1 MLAWI
6 VFLIKIVIYT
16 NNLSPILDKKG
27 NLKMNRYSELLHSM
41 ANQVLAISTSKPEVS
56 EHFTPSLKKNIL
68 KVGVASFMAV
78 TSLLSCNM
86 ARADGY
92 QVISAIQSGSSFAG
106 TVNSYG
112 GNYNNYSNSGVP
124 GCTVSSP
131 SLLGDAAGAAAGGLI
146 GHQFGKGKGNT
157 WMTIGGAVVGGMAVA
172 GAQQSRIQAQ
182 QAECARQAA
191 LRANQ
196 NAYAN
201 GMPNPQLPAEPVLY
215 ANETANGQI
224 YYVTIEGSVGL
235 SALRGHRDGTT
246 DSHTNA
252 MVQNALDTEERELQ
266 TAWMQFD
273 QASQHY
279 MQLAQGANAAT
290 MNARYATTS
299 QQVRTGQMEVQNER
313 EVLVNA
319 LTQYN
324 SAFNNWSKV
333 RSFAASIYDNAAAD
347 GYRLE
352 DRQNDLALFSPPPS
366 AQAVYH
372 VTFNTDL
379 PNRFINIGLANRMG
393 NR

>member
-1 MLAWI
+1 
-6 VFLIKIVIYT
+6 
-16 NNLSPILDKKG
+16 
-27 NLKMNRYSELLHSM
+27 MNRYLEGLQSM
-41 ANQVLAISTSKPEVS
+41 ANQVLAISTSKPEIS

-68 KVGVASFMAV
+68 KLSVTTFMAV
-78 TSLLSCNM
+78 TSLLSCNL

-92 QVISAIQSGSSFAG
+92 QVLSAIQSGSSFAG
-106 TVNSYG
+106 TVNNYSGSNY
-112 GNYNNYSNSGVP
+112 NYNNGGIP

-131 SLLGDAAGAAAGGLI
+131 SLLADAAGAGAGGLI

-196 NAYAN
+196 ASYNN
-201 GMPNPQLPAEPVLY
+201 RMPNPQLPAEPVLY

-224 YYVTIEGSVGL
+224 YYVTIEGSIGL
-235 SALRGHRDGTT
+235 NALRGVRDGNL
-246 DSHTNA
+246 DSHSNA
-252 MVQNALDTEERELQ
+252 MVGNALDTEERELQ
-266 TAWMQFD
+266 NAWVQFD
-273 QASQHY
+273 QASQNY
-279 MQLAQGANAAT
+279 MRLAQGSSAAT
-290 MNARYATTS
+290 MNARYAVTS

-313 EVLVNA
+313 EVLTNA

-324 SAFNNWSKV
+324 NAYNQWAKV

-347 GYRLE
+347 GYHLS
-352 DRQNDLALFSPPPS
+352 DRQNDLALFSPPAS

-372 VTFNTDL
+372 VTFNSDL

>member
-1 MLAWI
+1 
-6 VFLIKIVIYT
+6 
-16 NNLSPILDKKG
+16 
-27 NLKMNRYSELLHSM
+27 MNRYLEGLQSM
-41 ANQVLAISTSKPEVS
+41 ANQVLAISTSKPEIS
-56 EHFTPSLKKNIL
+56 EHFTPSLKKSIL
-68 KVGVASFMAV
+68 KVGVATFMAA
-78 TSLLSCNM
+78 TSLLGSNM

-112 GNYNNYSNSGVP
+112 GNVNYNNGSIP

-131 SLLGDAAGAAAGGLI
+131 SALGTLAGAGAGGLI
-146 GHQFGKGKGNT
+146 GNQFGKGHGKT
-157 WMTIGGAVVGGMAVA
+157 WMTVGGALVGGMAVA
-172 GAQQSRIQAQ
+172 GAQQQRMQAQ

-191 LRANQ
+191 MRANQ

-224 YYVTIEGSVGL
+224 YYVTIEGSIGL
-235 SALRGHRDGTT
+235 NALRGVRDGNL
-246 DSHTNA
+246 DSHSNA
-252 MVQNALDTEERELQ
+252 MVGNALDTEERELQ
-266 TAWMQFD
+266 NAWVQFD
-273 QASQHY
+273 QASQNY
-279 MQLAQGANAAT
+279 MRLAQGSSAAT
-290 MNARYATTS
+290 MNARYAVTS

-313 EVLVNA
+313 EVLTNA

-324 SAFNNWSKV
+324 NAYNQWAKV

-347 GYRLE
+347 GYHLS
-352 DRQNDLALFSPPPS
+352 DRQNDLALFSPPAS

-372 VTFNTDL
+372 VTFNSDL